1 MLKVNCGVV
10 RCSSGTYGINKWKK
24 EPYLEHG
31 DKNIVEWQCP
41 NCERPYSLYCFPVE
55 MKKGKK
61 RDMDLNERIQTEQ
74 QKEPQKT
81 VIQFVHS
88 IF

>member
-41 NCERPYSLYCFPVE
+41 NCE
-55 MKKGKK
+55 
-61 RDMDLNERIQTEQ
+61 DLIVFIVFQLR
-74 QKEPQKT
+74 
-81 VIQFVHS
+81 
-88 IF
+88 